1 MHRVGFVTF
10 AGFGAMGLAGLSAF
24 ETANLTNGERVYEIT
39 LLSETGGLV
48 PCSTGFSVMT
58 EPFTDTV
65 FDTLIV
71 GATPRLDDPMLG
83 VVAFIRQSLKTAR
96 RVAGPCT
103 GAFLLAAAGALDG
116 RRATTHWLF
125 ARELA
130 ARYPELTLDVD
141 RIYIVDGPI
150 WTSAGVTASIDLT
163 LAMVEKDLGAEI
175 AREVARKMVVYHR
188 RAGGQSQF
196 STLLELEPKSDRI
209 QRALDYAGRNLK
221 KPLSVDELATAA
233 ALSPRQFSRAFRAET
248 GQSPARAIEHL
259 RVEAARVLI
268 EQAATPWTQSPSRPV
283 LAIASACAALSYE
296 RSASRRRRFG
306 EIPGPCDRTSRHSS
320 AGCPISSN
328 VRNGAKPEAAEHRH
342 ELPLSADSRH
352 LMSAVEWTGFAP
364 EPPFEC
370 FRNIRPPGRLL
381 RG

>member
-1 MHRVGFVTF
+1 
-10 AGFGAMGLAGLSAF
+10 
-24 ETANLTNGERVYEIT
+24 
-39 LLSETGGLV
+39 
-48 PCSTGFSVMT
+48 
-58 EPFTDTV
+58 
-65 FDTLIV
+65 
-71 GATPRLDDPMLG
+71 
-83 VVAFIRQSLKTAR
+83 
-96 RVAGPCT
+96 
-103 GAFLLAAAGALDG
+103 
-116 RRATTHWLF
+116 
-125 ARELA
+125 
-130 ARYPELTLDVD
+130 VD

-268 EQAATPWTQSPSRPV
+268 EQGRHAV
-283 LAIASACAALSYE
+283 DAIAEQAGFGNRE
-296 RSASRRRRFG
+296 RMRRAFLRTIGQPPQTLRRNSR
-306 EIPGPCDRTSRHSS
+306 
-320 AGCPISSN
+320 A
-328 VRNGAKPEAAEHRH
+328 
-342 ELPLSADSRH
+342 
-352 LMSAVEWTGFAP
+352 M
-364 EPPFEC
+364 
-370 FRNIRPPGRLL
+370 
-381 RG
+381 

>member
-1 MHRVGFVTF
+1 MHRVGFVAF
-10 AGFGAMGLAGLSAF
+10 AGFGAMGLAAVSAF

-58 EPFTDTV
+58 EPFGDAV

-71 GATPRLDDPMLG
+71 GATPRFYEPEPN

-96 RVAGPCT
+96 RIAGPCT
-103 GAFLLAAAGALDG
+103 GAFLLAAAGALNG

-209 QRALDYAGRNLK
+209 QSALAYAKQNLHA
-221 KPLSVDELATAA
+221 PLAVEQLAKAA
-233 ALSPRQFSRAFRAET
+233 HLSPRQFSRAFRAET
-248 GQSPARAIEHL
+248 GQSPAKAVENL
-259 RVEAARVLI
+259 RLEAARLMM
-268 EQAATPWTQSPSRPV
+268 EQ
-283 LAIASACAALSYE
+283 
-296 RSASRRRRFG
+296 
-306 EIPGPCDRTSRHSS
+306 SRH
-320 AGCPISSN
+320 PIE
-328 VRNGAKPEAAEHRH
+328 VIARQ
-342 ELPLSADSRH
+342 
-352 LMSAVEWTGFAP
+352 TGFADRDRMRRAFLRAFGQPP
-364 EPPFEC
+364 E
-370 FRNIRPPGRLL
+370 RRRGRGGGEPVACPASRLPERDRSPIVGVL
-381 RG
+381 SQ

>member
-10 AGFGAMGLAGLSAF
+10 AGFGSMGLAGLSAF

-116 RRATTHWLF
+116 RRATTHWQF

-150 WTSAGVTASIDLT
+150 WTSAA
-163 LAMVEKDLGAEI
+163 
-175 AREVARKMVVYHR
+175 
-188 RAGGQSQF
+188 
-196 STLLELEPKSDRI
+196 
-209 QRALDYAGRNLK
+209 
-221 KPLSVDELATAA
+221 
-233 ALSPRQFSRAFRAET
+233 
-248 GQSPARAIEHL
+248 
-259 RVEAARVLI
+259 
-268 EQAATPWTQSPSRPV
+268 
-283 LAIASACAALSYE
+283 
-296 RSASRRRRFG
+296 
-306 EIPGPCDRTSRHSS
+306 
-320 AGCPISSN
+320 
-328 VRNGAKPEAAEHRH
+328 
-342 ELPLSADSRH
+342 
-352 LMSAVEWTGFAP
+352 
-364 EPPFEC
+364 
-370 FRNIRPPGRLL
+370 
-381 RG
+381 

>member
-10 AGFGAMGLAGLSAF
+10 ADFGAMGLAALSTF
-24 ETANLTNGERVYEIT
+24 ELANATNGERIYEIT
-39 LLSETGGLV
+39 LLSETGGPV

-58 EPFTDTV
+58 EPFGDTV

-71 GATPRLDDPMLG
+71 GAPKRLDDPMPN
-83 VVAFIRQSLKTAR
+83 VVAFVRQNIKTAR

-103 GAFLLAAAGALDG
+103 GAFVLAEAGALNG

-125 ARELA
+125 ARDLA
-130 ARYPELTLDVD
+130 ARYPGLTLDAD
-141 RIYIVDGPI
+141 RIFIVDGPI

-175 AREVARKMVVYHR
+175 ARAVARKMVIYHR

-209 QRALDYAGRNLK
+209 QRALDYAGHNLK
-221 KPLSVDELATAA
+221 GLLSVDELAEAA

-248 GQSPARAIEHL
+248 GQSPAKAIEQL

-268 EQAATPWTQSPSRPV
+268 EQ
-283 LAIASACAALSYE
+283 
-296 RSASRRRRFG
+296 G
-306 EIPGPCDRTSRHSS
+306 RH
-320 AGCPISSN
+320 PIET
-328 VRNGAKPEAAEHRH
+328 VTEE
-342 ELPLSADSRH
+342 
-352 LMSAVEWTGFAP
+352 TGFGNRERMRRAFLRTIGQ
-364 EPPFEC
+364 PPQTIR
-370 FRNIRPPGRLL
+370 RNSKAL
-381 RG
+381 